1 MIVYGHR
8 GAKGEAPENTL
19 AGFTHAYRHGVRHFE
34 LDLSLIHI

>member
-19 AGFTHAYRHGVRHFE
+19 PGFEHAYRHGIRYFE
-34 LDLSLIHI
+34 LDLVL